1 MDAPLRKFTVHRPK
15 HKRSLHG
22 IKFSNPMRYIH
33 DSHILYTLMQR
44 PFDDGRV
51 VAVQTKVRCKGHDWH
66 FTKVGNVFLCPHMQ
80 KKEISIEGV
89 DPLLLLGPENTNWR
103 ILKSAF
109 PKLHLITRGDTVFA
123 QGSNGGCGA
132 V

>member
-1 MDAPLRKFTVHRPK
+1 
-15 HKRSLHG
+15 
-22 IKFSNPMRYIH
+22 
-33 DSHILYTLMQR
+33 
-44 PFDDGRV
+44 
-51 VAVQTKVRCKGHDWH
+51 
-66 FTKVGNVFLCPHMQ
+66 MQ

-123 QGSNGGCGA
+123 QGAAEDVGRFDEVLRMILWHIERYNAS
-132 V
+132 VSYTHL